1 MLSYGH
7 LNLTWTLTSRLC
19 VFLRLAQYSSEELS
33 GVARDKTELGL
44 DLSLP
49 DTKAGPSNIPH
60 GVYRGSYQPVWGPVP
75 WVSAMNPSVGK
86 WQAI

>member
-7 LNLTWTLTSRLC
+7 LNLNKDFDKQVC
-19 VFLRLAQYSSEELS
+19 VLLRSAQYSSEELS

-49 DTKAGPSNIPH
+49 DTKAGPSHTPH
-60 GVYRGSYQPVWGPVP
+60 GVYRGSWQPGGGGLSSGGQP
-75 WVSAMNPSVGK
+75 
-86 WQAI
+86 